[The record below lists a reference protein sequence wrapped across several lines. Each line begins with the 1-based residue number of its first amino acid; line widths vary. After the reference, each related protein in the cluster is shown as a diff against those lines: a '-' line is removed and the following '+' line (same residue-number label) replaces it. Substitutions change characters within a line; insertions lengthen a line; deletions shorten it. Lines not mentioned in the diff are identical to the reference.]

1 MTMTN
6 IQYLTQNLNEKAL
19 LSMEILDMVRN
30 GMEPIDCLYTA
41 TSFGMEYPDAVWFVS
56 RVLKLSKTAV
66 AELEAAYN

>member
-19 LSMEILDMVRN
+19 LSMELLDMVRN

-41 TSFGMEYPDAVWFVS
+41 TSAGYEYPDAVWFVS

>member
-19 LSMEILDMVRN
+19 LTMDIQNMVRD
-30 GMEPIDCLYTA
+30 GAEPLDCLYAA
-41 TSFGMEYPDAVWFVS
+41 TSSGMEYPDAVWFVS

>member
-19 LSMEILDMVRN
+19 LTMDIQNMVRD
-30 GMEPIDCLYTA
+30 GATPLDCLYTA
-41 TSFGMEYPDAVWFVS
+41 TSFGMEYPDAIWFVS
-56 RVLKLSKTAV
+56 QVLRLSKTAV